1 MDKGTQSMGLCRVGH
16 DSDFHFPDGASGKEL
31 ACQCRG
37 HKRLRFD
44 PWVGKIPWRRAWQP
58 TVVFLPGES
67 HGPRSLV
74 GYSPWGHKEL
84 DTTEHIIVLRH
95 LMYRRH
101 SLNVENQSECGD
113 SFLKIS
119 YKLCVCV

>member
-1 MDKGTQSMGLCRVGH
+1 MAIHT
-16 DSDFHFPDGASGKEL
+16 
-31 ACQCRG
+31 
-37 HKRLRFD
+37 
-44 PWVGKIPWRRAWQP
+44 
-58 TVVFLPGES
+58 VFLPGES
-67 HGPRSLV
+67 HGQRSLV

-101 SLNVENQSECGD
+101 NLNVENQSEYGD

-119 YKLCVCV
+119 HKLRVCLVYKYKQMSAVYLY